1 MIRKLYT
8 EERKVETEHE
18 NPADIKDRLSK
29 FKPFVYNLKEYVLIT
44 LINLLTCWGRC
55 MFCMCK
61 CCDKE
66 FIDRRQERYFKYQ
79 KAKLKLAE
87 EFDLL
92 ELMKRVRVLSMLT
105 SEIFA

>member
-29 FKPFVYNLKEYVLIT
+29 FKPFVYGLREYVLML
-44 LINLLTCWGRC
+44 LINFFTCWG
-55 MFCMCK
+55 MCS
-61 CCDKE
+61 CCEKE
-66 FIDRRQERYFKYQ
+66 YIDRRRERYFKYQ
-79 KAKLKLAE
+79 KAKVKLAE